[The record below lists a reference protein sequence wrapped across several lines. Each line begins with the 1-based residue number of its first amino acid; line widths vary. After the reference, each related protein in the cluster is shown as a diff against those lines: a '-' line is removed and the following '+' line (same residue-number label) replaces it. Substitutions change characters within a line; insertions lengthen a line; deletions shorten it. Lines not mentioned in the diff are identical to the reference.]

1 MHEEEVQRDYQDED
15 KRKALKELLE
25 YWDDDKLI
33 GFSIADQILIKKVY
47 KRIKLLERESK
58 IGSLDVKKLGSESIF
73 QKITTYDPETQKL
86 VKIIQGHLRQSS
98 FKQIVSNTHFDKS

>member
-15 KRKALKELLE
+15 KRKALRELLE

-98 FKQIVSNTHFDKS
+98 FKQIASNTHFDKS